1 MGQVGYLPE
10 LYKDARSEKKIRDV
24 THNNSQNLLHPRL
37 RTCFSNLLYL
47 HHFETQIIMKKVSCV
62 IAPLNVHP
70 FDPAQNKS
78 FVKTFALLK
87 VAHGLAAD
95 V

>member
-1 MGQVGYLPE
+1 
-10 LYKDARSEKKIRDV
+10 
-24 THNNSQNLLHPRL
+24 
-37 RTCFSNLLYL
+37 
-47 HHFETQIIMKKVSCV
+47 MKKVSCV